1 MIIWFLFIKPDP
13 NQIWQKLHFIRLS
26 KKFYYEFHFIQSKKK
41 SHEKN
46 WHFKKKNFAK
56 SPFLHSKWL
65 ITFYFKEKRRETF
78 RLKSKLI
85 CCALFA
91 DDDTKLKFEF
101 YCCRC
106 SRLMAIFKR
115 QRHTVM
121 ALRLGWIFYRHSG
134 KQNGKMKE
142 KKKKMLIAS
151 IIPSKRYCQ
160 TNFPALFVIGAQKSA
175 LYLTWCLNLSQ
186 AMTTVRFCFAS
197 HVNLF
202 FNGHE

>member
-13 NQIWQKLHFIRLS
+13 NQIWHKLHFIRLS
-26 KKFYYEFHFIQSKKK
+26 KKFYHKFHFIQSKKK

-142 KKKKMLIAS
+142 KKKNAHRFNNS
-151 IIPSKRYCQ
+151 IKKILSNEFSRIICHWCAKIS
-160 TNFPALFVIGAQKSA
+160 FVFDLMS
-175 LYLTWCLNLSQ
+175 
-186 AMTTVRFCFAS
+186 
-197 HVNLF
+197 
-202 FNGHE
+202 